1 MTAIFSPS
9 DLIYRPFGEIVYC
22 IIKKN
27 SIQTPKVGQIEY
39 IPRELNE
46 ELDKMVD
53 KYIEEH
59 LKSDDEDM
67 PQTETTETKAPED
80 ELPDLGEGQSMG
92 MEIEMEADF
101 DASDDEEPVIPHLAE
116 AMEAPKQEEFVI
128 DPPSDGAVEMEIDG
142 GGFLDDDDDT
152 DDDF

>member
-1 MTAIFSPS
+1 
-9 DLIYRPFGEIVYC
+9 
-22 IIKKN
+22 
-27 SIQTPKVGQIEY
+27 
-39 IPRELNE
+39 
-46 ELDKMVD
+46 MVD

-67 PQTETTETKAPED
+67 SQTETTETKAPED

-128 DPPSDGAVEMEIDG
+128 DPQPDSAVEMEIDG